1 MSKLCERIEAI
12 QTGRYKLDLPRMM
25 EIRSETDHTDIM
37 GEKLTQYRLGVSLT
51 MKGFIKDTAE
61 LEYFKE
67 RARRAIIHE
76 VFSEFKPII
85 NKMYEAAFERDW
97 VLMRE
102 SIDELHERMFK

>member
-1 MSKLCERIEAI
+1 MSKLADLIEAS
-12 QTGRYKLDLPRMM
+12 QLDRYKLELPRVM
-25 EIRSETDHTDIM
+25 EIRSETDYTDIM
-37 GEKLTQYRLGVSLT
+37 GEKLIQYRLGVALA
-51 MKGFIKDTAE
+51 MKGFVKDTAE

-76 VFSEFKPII
+76 VFGEFKPII